1 MSKFKVGDLV
11 IPNMGPH
18 KGKEHKIIGIKD
30 GKYNI
35 TPTKIMPRKIKYKLG
50 AAAAKEDQ
58 ITMAEETINEGLKD
72 IAKIISK
79 QFGSKVRLVTL
90 SPDQV
95 ELLAMKSDSMSTGLF
110 IANHMS
116 ISDKDAMR
124 IVQRLETAFKK
135 DTSRRNL
142 KAVADVIRRSFDHG
156 TQTSVLGYT
165 NTRNESYDGR
175 TRDGKK
181 FVERMNKRAE
191 VIKAAKESAAKKA
204 KGDEGDKL
212 IKGAAEA
219 GKNISLTIEDDL
231 KEAASLKKVP
241 AAVMKNLGGADKKQ
255 LAKILDDKA
264 DLSDK
269 ASEKLYD
276 KLFDYYSTNGMPYGT
291 ASARDG
297 DPYEWIIDQI
307 S

>member
-58 ITMAEETINEGLKD
+58 ITMA
-72 IAKIISK
+72 
-79 QFGSKVRLVTL
+79 
-90 SPDQV
+90 
-95 ELLAMKSDSMSTGLF
+95 
-110 IANHMS
+110 
-116 ISDKDAMR
+116 
-124 IVQRLETAFKK
+124 
-135 DTSRRNL
+135 
-142 KAVADVIRRSFDHG
+142 
-156 TQTSVLGYT
+156 
-165 NTRNESYDGR
+165 ESYDGR

>member
-35 TPTKIMPRKIKYKLG
+35 TPTKIMPRQIKYKLG

-58 ITMAEETINEGLKD
+58 ISMAEETINEGLKD
-72 IAKIISK
+72 IAKMISK
-79 QFGSKVRLVTL
+79 EFGSKMRLVTL

-95 ELLAMKSDSMSTGLF
+95 ELLALKSDSMSTGLF

-124 IVQRLETAFKK
+124 IVQRLEKAFKK

-142 KAVADVIRRSFDHG
+142 KDVADVIRRSFDHG

-181 FVERMNKRAE
+181 FVERMGKRAE
-191 VIKAAKESAAKKA
+191 VIKAAKESAAKKSLLA
-204 KGDEGDKL
+204 SAG
-212 IKGAAEA
+212 EA

-231 KEAASLKKVP
+231 KEAASLKNVP

-276 KLFDYYSTNGMPYGT
+276 KLYNYYSTNGMPYGV